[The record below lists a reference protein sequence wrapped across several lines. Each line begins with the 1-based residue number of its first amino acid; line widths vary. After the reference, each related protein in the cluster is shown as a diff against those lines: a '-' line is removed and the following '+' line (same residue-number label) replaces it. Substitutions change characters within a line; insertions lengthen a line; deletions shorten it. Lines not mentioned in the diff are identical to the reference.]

1 MRHKLFLAC
10 CSLFL
15 LATMPAW
22 GQTSNKSKSMN
33 DLLKVSHANKKAKE
47 KVTKKNS
54 TNSSTLSLSLL
65 SQATSIEY
73 STDMGS
79 VPEWHDCKIIVKKE
93 SVKVRMTKGYG
104 NDNKVVLDQ
113 TLTLAASQYQQLIN
127 SLANQ
132 TIKKVK
138 SSEVLGVGGGSS
150 SIKVQKGSST
160 LFSGDEN
167 VDLEVGRGELIDS
180 FLKILPY
187 DVVKKILNFLDR
199 EYKMPS

>member
-1 MRHKLFLAC
+1 MRQKLVLAC

-15 LATMPAW
+15 LAAMPAW
-22 GQTSNKSKSMN
+22 GQTNNKSKDLN
-33 DLLKVSHANKKAKE
+33 GLLKVSPANKKAEE
-47 KVTKKNS
+47 KVTKKNG
-54 TNSSTLSLSLL
+54 TNSSTLSHSIL

-104 NDNKVVLDQ
+104 SDNKVVLDQ
-113 TLTLAASQYQQLIN
+113 TLTLTATKYQQFIS

-132 TIKKVK
+132 AIKKVK
-138 SSEVLGVGGGSS
+138 SNEAPGVGGGSS
-150 SIKVQKGSST
+150 SIKVQKGSSL

-167 VDLEVGRGELIDS
+167 VDLKMGRGELIDS
-180 FLKILPY
+180 FLKVLPY
-187 DVVKKILNFLDR
+187 DVVKKILSFLDR
-199 EYKMPS
+199 EYKMPE

>member
-1 MRHKLFLAC
+1 
-10 CSLFL
+10 
-15 LATMPAW
+15 
-22 GQTSNKSKSMN
+22 
-33 DLLKVSHANKKAKE
+33 
-47 KVTKKNS
+47 
-54 TNSSTLSLSLL
+54 
-65 SQATSIEY
+65 
-73 STDMGS
+73 MGS